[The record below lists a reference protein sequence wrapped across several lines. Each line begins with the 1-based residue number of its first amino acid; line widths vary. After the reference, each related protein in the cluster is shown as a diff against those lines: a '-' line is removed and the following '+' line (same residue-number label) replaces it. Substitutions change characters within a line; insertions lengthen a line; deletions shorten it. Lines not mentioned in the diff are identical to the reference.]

1 MFVAPRMQIRL
12 PRDQYLGTKIYFVTI
27 CCEDRRS
34 IFLDANRAERAIE
47 ALKRISDA
55 MGFLV
60 HAYCLMPD
68 HVHVLAEAQSATS
81 NLIKFVAQWKQST
94 GYLFRD
100 EPPRRFWQRR
110 FYDHILRRPED
121 SDSVAWYIWRNP
133 VRKGI
138 VAEASQYPFS
148 GSFTVEWPKNP
159 QANERWVP
167 PWKERDLH
175 RDALKLA
182 PTLRKPRRGAL

>member
-1 MFVAPRMQIRL
+1 MFVAPRKEIRL
-12 PRDQYLGTKIYFVTI
+12 PRDQYTGTKTYFVTI
-27 CCEDRRS
+27 CCEDRRP
-34 IFLDANRAERAIE
+34 IFLDANRAKTALD
-47 ALKRISDA
+47 ALKRVSEA

-68 HVHVLAEAQSATS
+68 HAHFLVEARSATS

-94 GYLFRD
+94 GFAFRQ
-100 EPPRRFWQRR
+100 ELPRRFWQRR

-121 SDSVAWYIWRNP
+121 SDAVAWYIWMNP

-159 QANERWVP
+159 PANERWVP
-167 PWKERDLH
+167 PWKEQ
-175 RDALKLA
+175 
-182 PTLRKPRRGAL
+182 PRTGTR